1 MAKTGQ
7 YHPFEQAVM
16 ANEYFYPPIEPYETG
31 LLRVDETHELYWEQ
45 CGNPSGEPVVFLHG
59 GPGAGCSEHDR
70 CFFDPGHFRIV
81 LFDQRGSG
89 RSKPVGDL
97 SNNSMQHTAEDIEQ
111 LRETLGIDQWHV
123 FGGSYGS
130 TIGLFYAQEHPE
142 RCKSLVLR
150 GIWLL
155 REEEIEWWLYGIRM
169 IQPELWEKFSGFI
182 PADERGDLLQ
192 AYWKRLTGA
201 DRELALQAARHWTLY
216 EVACC
221 TLLPNEEFLGHF
233 DDPDTSWAVARLEAH
248 YFRNVKPDP
257 DTLLLD
263 RVERIRH
270 IPAFAVHG
278 RYDIVCAVKN
288 LVDLAKAWPELE
300 TAISPDS
307 GHSSH
312 EKGITRELVAATK
325 RIVETGS
332 PCS

>member
-1 MAKTGQ
+1 
-7 YHPFEQAVM
+7 
-16 ANEYFYPPIEPYETG
+16 
-31 LLRVDETHELYWEQ
+31 
-45 CGNPSGEPVVFLHG
+45 
-59 GPGAGCSEHDR
+59 
-70 CFFDPGHFRIV
+70 
-81 LFDQRGSG
+81 
-89 RSKPVGDL
+89 
-97 SNNSMQHTAEDIEQ
+97 MQHTAEDIEQ
-111 LRETLGIDQWHV
+111 LRKTLGIDQWHV

-130 TIGLFYAQEHPE
+130 TIGLFYAQEYPE

-155 REEEIEWWLYGIRM
+155 REEEIQWWLYGIRM

-182 PADERGDLLQ
+182 PEDERGDLLQ
-192 AYWKRLTGA
+192 AYWKRLTGP

-288 LVDLAKAWPELE
+288 LVDLANAWPELE

-312 EKGITRELVAATK
+312 ETGITRELVAATK

>member
-1 MAKTGQ
+1 
-7 YHPFEQAVM
+7 M
-16 ANEYFYPPIEPYETG
+16 ANQYFYPHIEPYETG
-31 LLRVDETHELYWEQ
+31 LLRVDQTHELYWEQ
-45 CGNPSGEPVVFLHG
+45 CGNPQGEPVLFLHG

-70 CFFDPGHFRIV
+70 SFFNPKHFRIV

-111 LRETLGIDQWHV
+111 LRKTLGIDQWHV

-130 TIGLFYAQEHPE
+130 TIALFYAQEYPKI
-142 RCKSLVLR
+142 CKSLILR

-155 REEEIEWWLYGIRM
+155 REEEIDWWLYGIRM
-169 IQPELWEKFSGFI
+169 IQPELWEKFAGFI
-182 PADERGDLLQ
+182 PQDERDDLLE
-192 AYWKRLTGA
+192 AYWKRLTGD

-216 EVACC
+216 EIACC
-221 TLLPNEEFLGHF
+221 TLLPNEEFLAHF
-233 DDPDTSWAVARLEAH
+233 DDADTSWAVARLEAH
-248 YFRNVKPDP
+248 YFRNVKPNP

-288 LVDLAKAWPELE
+288 LVDLANAWPELD

-312 EKGITRELVAATK
+312 EAGITRELVAATN

-332 PCS
+332 PCF